1 MPSPTRAVLALCLS
15 GLAACTHVAPPLA
28 TRAAS
33 DGEPQWQGRLSVA
46 VHSDPPSIT
55 SAAFALRGSA
65 AQGELQL
72 LSPLGTTLAQL
83 QWQPGS
89 AHLHRGAAPE
99 VFASV
104 ADLTEQLT
112 GSALPLEALFSWL
125 QGRDAPSPGWVAD
138 LSALPQGELKAR
150 REQPLPAVSLRV
162 RLD

>member
-1 MPSPTRAVLALCLS
+1 MPRLQRAVLALCLS
-15 GLAACTHVAPPLA
+15 ALAACAHKPAP
-28 TRAAS
+28 RGSSAAL
-33 DGEPQWQGRLSVA
+33 DAAPAWQGRISVS

-55 SAAFALRGSA
+55 SAAFELRGTA
-65 AQGELQL
+65 EQGELQL
-72 LSPLGTTLAQL
+72 LSPLGTTVAQL

-112 GSALPLEALFSWL
+112 GSALPLDALFQWL
-125 QGRDAPSPGWVAD
+125 QGRAWPSPGWVVD
-138 LSALPQGELKAR
+138 LSAWPQGELKAR
-150 REQPLPAVSLRV
+150 REQPLPAVSLRL